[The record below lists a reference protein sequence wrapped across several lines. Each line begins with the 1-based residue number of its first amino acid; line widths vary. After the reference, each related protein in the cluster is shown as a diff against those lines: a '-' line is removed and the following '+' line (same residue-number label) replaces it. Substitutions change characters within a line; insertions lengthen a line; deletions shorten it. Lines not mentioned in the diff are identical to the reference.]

1 MVAAVIDCSR
11 PSECK
16 QAGDSGLFYFMS
28 FDTGDNLAEKH
39 GDFDRGFNIQ
49 NCKPAWLPHFF
60 V

>member
-1 MVAAVIDCSR
+1 MQ
-11 PSECK
+11 
-16 QAGDSGLFYFMS
+16 QAGNSGLFYFMS
-28 FDTGDNLAEKH
+28 FDSGDNLADKH